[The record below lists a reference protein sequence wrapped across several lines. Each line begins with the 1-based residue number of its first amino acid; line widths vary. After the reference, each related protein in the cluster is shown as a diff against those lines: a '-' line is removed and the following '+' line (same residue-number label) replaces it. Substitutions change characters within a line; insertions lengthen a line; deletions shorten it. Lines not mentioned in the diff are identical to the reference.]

1 MGKRMLLGLVG
12 IVLAGS
18 VALGAYKTVIL
29 KNGGTV
35 TGEVT
40 ETPEGYEVKKKLGT
54 KTLGTMFYKRA
65 DVAKVVDA
73 VSPTDE
79 YDKRRA
85 AVDDQDPDQLYKL
98 ALWAYEK
105 KKMYKRALAD
115 LEAALKL
122 KPDHVQAGHL
132 LKAVNRKL
140 SGSTTPVGPR
150 ATPTVAAAAEAKD
163 LVSEEDIYRIRIAEI
178 DLRWDDD
185 TRRIVGVDRNQAVR
199 VKFRK
204 KVVERF
210 IDKMRGVE
218 EFRRERFDRTFLRLP
233 RHRQLAYML
242 SKLQRGE
249 TAFLDDILI
258 ETDPLC
264 VRQFRQFIWPMI
276 ARSCGQAQCHGGLD
290 KKGKPKGG
298 MKLFLGKGLVSR
310 TEYTNFTVLG
320 GIKKSKGRYVL
331 DRSQHMDSL
340 LLQFGLPR
348 KQAKYHHPIEIK
360 PPLLRNEKDINY
372 RRMLQWIRTLR
383 GPNHPD
389 YRLKWVPPYGMS
401 LDTSGRID
409 LDPGD
414 DDDDE
419 DKKKSGA
426 GDKKDDD
433 TPF

>member
-1 MGKRMLLGLVG
+1 MGKRMLLGLAG
-12 IVLAGS
+12 IVVMTS
-18 VALGAYKTVIL
+18 VAFSAYKIVIL
-29 KNGGTV
+29 KNGGAV

-54 KTLGTMFYKRA
+54 VFYKRA

-73 VSPTDE
+73 ISPTDE

-85 AVDDQDPDQLYKL
+85 AVDDKDPDQLYKL
-98 ALWAYEK
+98 ANWAYERE
-105 KKMYKRALAD
+105 MYKRALAD

-122 KPDHVQAGHL
+122 KPDHARAGLL
-132 LKAVNRKL
+132 LKVVNRKL
-140 SGSTTPVGPR
+140 SGKPAAVEPR
-150 ATPTVAAAAEAKD
+150 VTPTVAAADAKD

-178 DLRWDDD
+178 DLRWDNDN
-185 TRRIVGVDRNQAVR
+185 RRIEGVDSRNQAVR
-199 VKFRK
+199 VKFDK

-218 EFRRERFDRTFLRLP
+218 EFRRERFDRTFLAQARRL
-233 RHRQLAYML
+233 QLAYML
-242 SKLQRGE
+242 SKLQRGD

-258 ETDPLC
+258 ESDPLC

-276 ARSCGQAQCHGGLD
+276 ARSCAQPQCHGGLD
-290 KKGKPKGG
+290 EKAKPKGG
-298 MKLFLGKGLVSR
+298 MKLFLGKGLVTQ

-320 GIKKSKGRYVL
+320 GVKKSKGRHVI
-331 DRSQHMDSL
+331 DRSQHTDSL

-348 KQAKYHHPIEIK
+348 KQAKHHHPIEIK
-360 PPLLRNEKDINY
+360 PPLFRNIRDANYVRTLR
-372 RRMLQWIRTLR
+372 WIMTLR

-409 LDPGD
+409 LDPNPGGGD
-414 DDDDE
+414 DDK